1 MATHL
6 PPGLQDMATLAA
18 AHALRELN
26 TDQMTEAP
34 ATDVPDRI
42 AETLTRQMAAVFQ
55 RDLETQLEARKRQ
68 AR

>member
-18 AHALRELN
+18 AHALRELS
-26 TDQMTEAP
+26 TDQLPEEMKP
-34 ATDVPDRI
+34 SVPDRI

-55 RDLETQLEARKRQ
+55 RDLETQLEARERQ